1 LPAIDPGPSW
11 LSDQPHAGR
20 FDENSMSN
28 ADATDPGGGAFL
40 LMVERFDRG
49 EITLEQAESWVAEN
63 GCETIEHALQRAS
76 SATFDEA
83 AWPFFLAAAWV
94 VSRDPKQ
101 AVEAWTRYRLWGRR
115 LWRAESWNPVV
126 EIILHQLRIGSLKA
140 TAIKSG
146 ERGRSEVPAVEWN
159 DLVWKRVGFADI
171 VAFRDSPVPVYENLL
186 VPAADVRRLWPP
198 EGKAEAKAKFTVAN
212 EGDCEKQLIILM
224 REDPTQPVVKAILR
238 DRFPQ
243 VSARGFARAYRK
255 AALAEGCEAW
265 IAPGRR
271 KSPQS

>member
-159 DLVWKRVGFADI
+159 DLVW
-171 VAFRDSPVPVYENLL
+171 
-186 VPAADVRRLWPP
+186 
-198 EGKAEAKAKFTVAN
+198 
-212 EGDCEKQLIILM
+212 
-224 REDPTQPVVKAILR
+224 EDPTKPVVKAILR